1 MKLWRRGATAG
12 ITTAPTQPEQ
22 AIPSGD
28 DRPRAGPSAAS
39 EPRAVV
45 VRRDCVFLAIIVA
58 LSFLPYVRRLGFSSD
73 NWAYVGSLNSFGN
86 YSNVGRSTSFD
97 VRDHIR
103 QRPTQS
109 VYTWLLFRLFRLN
122 PLGNQLVNGL
132 VLIGMTVLLHLVL
145 LELPAMIANRHSL
158 APPRANLFLAVTSA

>member
-1 MKLWRRGATAG
+1 MNLWRRGTTAG

>member
-1 MKLWRRGATAG
+1 M
-12 ITTAPTQPEQ
+12 
-22 AIPSGD
+22 
-28 DRPRAGPSAAS
+28 
-39 EPRAVV
+39 
-45 VRRDCVFLAIIVA
+45 RRDCVFLAIIVA

-109 VYTWLLFRLFRLN
+109 VYTQSVYTWLLFRLFRLN